1 LNAGTSSDGAAAA
14 MKPAR
19 SALSHAFEKVWS
31 AIPKHGQPIP
41 DKADF
46 RPERFARFLADIYL
60 VELHDVP
67 GKRLPIRLAGNNIR
81 DHLGVDVKGMNYAD
95 FVPPERQHIAGASMP
110 KMFEPHPRGRWIR
123 KDILHK
129 DGYREMIEMTQ
140 LPMLEAATG
149 TRLVLGLIEG
159 FGAELHGEGKFRFED
174 RDAEVFF
181 ELA

>member
-1 LNAGTSSDGAAAA
+1 

-19 SALSHAFEKVWS
+19 SALSHAFEKVWA
-31 AIPKHGQPIP
+31 AIPKHGQKIP

-46 RPERFARFLADIYL
+46 RPERFVRFLPDMYL

-81 DHLGVDVKGMNYAD
+81 DHLGVDLKGVNYAD
-95 FVPPERQHIAGASMP
+95 FVPPERQAMAGASMP
-110 KMFEPHPRGRWIR
+110 KLFEPTACGRWVR

-140 LPMLEAATG
+140 LPLLEAKTG

-159 FGAELHGEGKFRFED
+159 FGEELHGEGEFRFLD
-174 RDAEVFF
+174 REAEVFF